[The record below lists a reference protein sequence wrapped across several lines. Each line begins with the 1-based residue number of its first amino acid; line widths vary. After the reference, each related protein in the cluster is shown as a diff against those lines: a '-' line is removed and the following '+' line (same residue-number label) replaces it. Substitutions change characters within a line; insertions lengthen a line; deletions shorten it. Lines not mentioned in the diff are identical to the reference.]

1 MRVLAIAA
9 LLVLA
14 GGCASTHAIKPQVAG
29 PKVDFAEAQVVD
41 VKLSSFHFTPD
52 VVHLKSG
59 QPTALKLTNAAS
71 MEHTFTAPEFF
82 AATQVAPGDAARVA
96 EGQVELAPGA
106 TVVLHLVPAVGEFQV
121 VCTEFGHALLG
132 MRGKLVVS

>member
-9 LLVLA
+9 LLMLA
-14 GGCASTHAIKPQVAG
+14 GGCASTHAIRPQVAG
-29 PKVDFAEAQVVD
+29 PQVDFAQAQVVD

-59 QPTALKLTNAAS
+59 QPYALKLTNAAS
-71 MEHTFTAPEFF
+71 RDHTFTAPEFL
-82 AATQVAPGDAARVA
+82 AAAQVAPEDAARVA
-96 EGQVELAPGA
+96 EGQIELTPGA
-106 TVVLHLVPAVGEFQV
+106 TVVVHLVPAAGTYQM

-132 MRGKLVVS
+132 MRGKVVVS